1 MQFRASIV
9 HLAVLVLAAVTASS
23 GSLATS
29 PALRLLISPPA
40 ASAFTY
46 ERLDKDDAMLLVVD
60 LQEGLY
66 QVALDQSSVAM
77 KNNILAHAALGNVFS
92 LPTILTTS
100 SETGTYCGWTADF

>member
-9 HLAVLVLAAVTASS
+9 HLAVLVLTAVTAG

-29 PALRLLISPPA
+29 PDQRLLIPPPA

-100 SETGTYCGWTADF
+100 SETGTGPGWTADF